1 MDTLVD
7 GTGCAVNRYIV
18 TLGNGERVTTF
29 AESDTL
35 ALEYVNDKTA
45 VKVILEKANV

>member
-7 GTGCAVNRYIV
+7 GMECAVNRYIV
-18 TLGNGERVTTF
+18 TLSNGERVTTF
-29 AESDTL
+29 AESDAL

-45 VKVILEKANV
+45 VKVILEKTNV